1 MNRER
6 FKLRMRKIGVFFK
19 NLLFPPRCAA
29 CREFMQKDIF
39 DLCENPFCEKCR
51 TKWEFEK
58 LSACPDCGLEMTICN
73 CSAPL
78 LRKSSVEEFVK
89 LVNYS
94 SKSKSVGK
102 NAILH
107 IKRNK
112 STRVFN
118 FFAEQLSYSAR
129 LKNNAYDKSSVLV
142 AYVPRGE
149 SSRIKYGFDQS
160 RELALRLA
168 KKLDVRCC
176 ALFARNRKSK
186 AEQKKLSLN
195 ERRENAKNMYAVNKS
210 KLEFLDGV
218 KCVFIVDDVITSGA
232 SLYGC
237 ISALKEH
244 YTGKIICVSI
254 ARTGKK
260 K

>member
-1 MNRER
+1 MNREV

-39 DLCENPFCEKCR
+39 DLCESPFCENCR
-51 TKWEFEK
+51 TKWELEK
-58 LSACPDCGLEMTICN
+58 LSRCPDCGLEMTVCN

-78 LRKSSVEEFVK
+78 LKKCAVEEFVK

-112 STRVFN
+112 SARVFN
-118 FFAEQLSYSAR
+118 FFADQLSYSAR
-129 LKNNAYDKSSVLV
+129 LKNNACDKESVLV

-149 SSRIKYGFDQS
+149 GSRIKYGFDQS
-160 RELALRLA
+160 RELALKLA
-168 KKLDVRCC
+168 KKLEVRCC
-176 ALFARNRKSK
+176 ALFVRNGKSK
-186 AEQKKLSLN
+186 SEQKKLSLN
-195 ERRENAKNMYAVNKS
+195 ERRENAQNMYAVNKS
-210 KLEFLDGV
+210 KLKFLCGV
-218 KCVFIVDDVITSGA
+218 KCIFIVDDVITSGA

-244 YTGKIICVSI
+244 YHGKIICVSV